1 MSELRLKSTG
11 TIKLF
16 ENDNTSS
23 VTIAS
28 PASLGADRTITL
40 PDASVT
46 LASGTMLA
54 TDGDGSSLTGLTAG
68 QIPNLAASKI
78 TSGTIDTAR
87 LGTGTA
93 SSSTVL
99 YGDQTYKAEPGGGK
113 VLQVVT
119 NTNIVEQSTNSTS
132 FQDSNAAVTIT
143 PASSSNKILIIGMIP
158 CGSYKNSGTASTAA
172 RIDIGLFRGDSGGT
186 QLTLFEMGF
195 SYTPSSSGT
204 TYSMAGSNCI
214 SYLDSPSTTS
224 ATEYM
229 VCFKSVASGFN
240 AYMQWALSGTDAM
253 TTMTAI
259 EIEG

>member
-16 ENDNTSS
+16 ENDNTSNI
-23 VTIAS
+23 TIAS

-87 LGTGTA
+87 LGSGTA

-113 VLQVVT
+113 LLQAVMANTTGSTTTTGISYVT
-119 NTNIVEQSTNSTS
+119 TDLTAS
-132 FQDSNAAVTIT
+132 IT
-143 PASSSNKILIIGMIP
+143 PASSSNKVLVLVSLGFAMVATSTLAYP
-158 CGSYKNSGTASTAA
+158 QFSLRRDTDTELAYKKLTISAA
-172 RIDIGLFRGDSGGT
+172 GATSV
-186 QLTLFEMGF
+186 Q
-195 SYTPSSSGT
+195 
-204 TYSMAGSNCI
+204 AGEQTVFT
-214 SYLDSPSTTS
+214 YLDSPSTTS
-224 ATEYM
+224 AMPYRVDMKNHSSYGGTIYINDGA
-229 VCFKSVASGFN
+229 KSSIV
-240 AYMQWALSGTDAM
+240 LL
-253 TTMTAI
+253 